1 MINQNLG
8 SINYKIIIISLWNIN
23 FNMVL
28 SYENVVNVKFMS
40 KLSKRKLIA
49 ATFCKKFKVYPCVRN
64 GN

>member
-1 MINQNLG
+1 MINQNFG

-40 KLSKRKLIA
+40 KLSKHKLIA
-49 ATFCKKFKVYPCVRN
+49 ATFCKQFEVYPCVRN